1 MINRS
6 KSLGRWRSL
15 GNSWAKRMADSG
27 RSLHFVLIASFLSCM
42 GVLLLF
48 VLLMLVPKLSAL
60 LEKNAIERT
69 KETVMQSVHTENV
82 YVDQM
87 LSTLY

>member
-1 MINRS
+1 M
-6 KSLGRWRSL
+6 
-15 GNSWAKRMADSG
+15 
-27 RSLHFVLIASFLSCM
+27 LIASFLSCM

-69 KETVMQSVHTENV
+69 KETVMQSVHTVNV

-87 LSTLY
+87 LSTL

>member
-27 RSLHFVLIASFLSCM
+27 RSLHFVLIASFLSC
-42 GVLLLF
+42 
-48 VLLMLVPKLSAL
+48 
-60 LEKNAIERT
+60 ID
-69 KETVMQSVHTENV
+69 V
-82 YVDQM
+82 YKRQ
-87 LSTLY
+87 TTAC

>member
-15 GNSWAKRMADSG
+15 GNSWAKRIADSG

-42 GVLLLF
+42 GILLLF
-48 VLLMLVPKLSAL
+48 VLIMLVPKLSAL
-60 LEKNAIERT
+60 LEK
-69 KETVMQSVHTENV
+69 KP
-82 YVDQM
+82 
-87 LSTLY
+87 LSAPRKP

>member
-1 MINRS
+1 MNNRS

-42 GVLLLF
+42 GILLLF
-48 VLLMLVPKLSAL
+48 VLLMLVPKVVG
-60 LEKNAIERT
+60 AIGKKR
-69 KETVMQSVHTENV
+69 H
-82 YVDQM
+82 
-87 LSTLY
+87 

>member
-1 MINRS
+1 MISRS

-42 GVLLLF
+42 GILLLF
-48 VLLMLVPKLSAL
+48 VLLMLVPKVVG
-60 LEKNAIERT
+60 AIGKKR
-69 KETVMQSVHTENV
+69 H
-82 YVDQM
+82 
-87 LSTLY
+87 

>member
-6 KSLGRWRSL
+6 KSLERWRSL

-42 GVLLLF
+42 GILLLF
-48 VLLMLVPKLSAL
+48 VLRYPSC
-60 LEKNAIERT
+60 RR
-69 KETVMQSVHTENV
+69 
-82 YVDQM
+82 Y
-87 LSTLY
+87 

>member
-27 RSLHFVLIASFLSCM
+27 RSLHFVLIASFLSCI
-42 GVLLLF
+42 GILLLF
-48 VLLMLVPKLSAL
+48 VLLMLVPKVVG
-60 LEKNAIERT
+60 AIGKKR
-69 KETVMQSVHTENV
+69 H
-82 YVDQM
+82 
-87 LSTLY
+87 

>member
-1 MINRS
+1 MNNRS

-48 VLLMLVPKLSAL
+48 VLLMLVPKVVG
-60 LEKNAIERT
+60 AIGKKR
-69 KETVMQSVHTENV
+69 H
-82 YVDQM
+82 
-87 LSTLY
+87 

>member
-27 RSLHFVLIASFLSCM
+27 EACILC
-42 GVLLLF
+42 
-48 VLLMLVPKLSAL
+48 
-60 LEKNAIERT
+60 
-69 KETVMQSVHTENV
+69 
-82 YVDQM
+82 
-87 LSTLY
+87 